1 MRRILVP
8 ATAILLLAFGPAVSS
23 ARTIYVDD
31 DAKADFRTIQ
41 AGIDAAAE
49 GDIVIVGPGT
59 YTGDGNRDIDFKGKA
74 ITVKS
79 ESGPETSIIDCQR
92 YSDPQGIRSESH
104 RGFHFHSGEDNR
116 SILQGFTIT
125 NGQASDPTELGG
137 AILCDN
143 CSPQIAE
150 CVIVGNGARHGAGIG
165 LQDSAACVRDC
176 TISGNV
182 AADGGGIWCSS
193 SYKFTGVATFERCVI
208 SGNHAVMQPRFG
220 GDGGGV
226 QLSADARLVN
236 CIICGNWAGYTGG
249 GICFRMGPR
258 KVLLLN
264 SIVWGNRYER
274 GDGSQ
279 IAFATYDTDTGY
291 MRASYSVIGGGDQRL
306 IAGGSL
312 EPNSSWLEADPLFC
326 RPGYWNPNG
335 TPANLNDDLWVEG
348 DYHLKSQAGRWD
360 PASERWVQDDVTS
373 PCIDAGDPDSPVGDE
388 PEPNGGRI
396 NMGAYG
402 GAAEASMSLEPE
414 TGPTPGQWTE
424 PVPLVEINTSTAEEW
439 SPILSGDGLTLYFS
453 VVRAPEFPD
462 GRIFMATRSAPY
474 GRFDSSRPVW
484 GSINH
489 QGTHVHSQWVSP
501 DELRMYYTYQ
511 DNALFHLVMSERSS
525 KSALWPVGW
534 DIWKLNLLDDRLH
547 TPRLTPDELTIFL
560 TGPDFQGRQGVY
572 DIWMATRTCDD
583 CLFREPVNLTTI
595 NTIYNDIHSY
605 ISPDGLCLYFA
616 SDRNGYYQLFKSTRK
631 DARSPFGSPIHM
643 SLFDSP
649 GQETMFPCLS
659 TDGHEFYFM
668 RQARGN
674 RTTRDIYVSYRID

>member
-1 MRRILVP
+1 MRAVLFQVMTMVNTVAGRCDMVRIIGLCTV
-8 ATAILLLAFGPAVSS
+8 LLSLLANHAL
-23 ARTIYVDD
+23 
-31 DAKADFRTIQ
+31 ADLRKVPSDYPTIQ
-41 AGIDAAAE
+41 AGIDASVN
-49 GDIVIVGPGT
+49 GDIVLVASGT

-79 ESGPETSIIDCQR
+79 EHGPETCIIDCQR

-182 AADGGGIWCSS
+182 AADGGGIRCSG
-193 SYKFTGVATFERCVI
+193 SYKFTGLATFERCVI

-279 IAFATYDTDTGY
+279 IAFVALSTDTGY
-291 MRASYSVIGGGDQRL
+291 LRASYSVIGGGDQHL

-312 EPNSSWLEADPLFC
+312 EPNSSCLEADPLFC
-326 RPGYWNPNG
+326 RPGYWDPNG
-335 TPANLNDDLWVEG
+335 TPADLRDDFWVNG

-360 PASERWVQDDVTS
+360 PTGRSWVKDDVTS
-373 PCIDAGDPDSPVGDE
+373 PCIDAGDPNSPIGEE
-388 PEPNGGRI
+388 PFPNGGRI

-402 GAAEASMSLEPE
+402 GTAEASKSHF
-414 TGPTPGQWTE
+414 GE
-424 PVPLVEINTSTAEEW
+424 PVCMTIVAGDIN
-439 SPILSGDGLTLYFS
+439 GDCQVDFKDLTLMAMNWLGGALHGS
-453 VVRAPEFPD
+453 GEGPNDQNDHPPGN
-462 GRIFMATRSAPY
+462 GR
-474 GRFDSSRPVW
+474 
-484 GSINH
+484 
-489 QGTHVHSQWVSP
+489 
-501 DELRMYYTYQ
+501 
-511 DNALFHLVMSERSS
+511 
-525 KSALWPVGW
+525 
-534 DIWKLNLLDDRLH
+534 
-547 TPRLTPDELTIFL
+547 
-560 TGPDFQGRQGVY
+560 
-572 DIWMATRTCDD
+572 
-583 CLFREPVNLTTI
+583 
-595 NTIYNDIHSY
+595 
-605 ISPDGLCLYFA
+605 
-616 SDRNGYYQLFKSTRK
+616 
-631 DARSPFGSPIHM
+631 
-643 SLFDSP
+643 
-649 GQETMFPCLS
+649 
-659 TDGHEFYFM
+659 
-668 RQARGN
+668 
-674 RTTRDIYVSYRID
+674 